1 MSELTLLIG
10 NGINRLGNSQG
21 PSWGQLLNSIQDKI
35 GMRIDLDNDFKP
47 FPMAFEEMLLTNCKD
62 YEKRLKNF
70 KKSISEAFLAAE
82 PNAYHTQ
89 IVNSK
94 YVKNI
99 LTTNYDYGFERVL
112 VSEFSNIKES
122 ETGFITK
129 EIKHN
134 LRRRNLID
142 NKSIWHIHGEIYD
155 PKKYN
160 KDKRHFKEESILI
173 GYEHYS
179 ESLKVMQDY
188 KNGRNNWAKTPLK
201 TKLSQDIDLGTSW
214 VDYFLT
220 TELLIIG
227 LDLSFSEIDL
237 WYVLNYRARLI
248 SEYQTKSSMPVALKK
263 SKIRFCI
270 PKITKKNVVEM
281 AKKNKKEEEKIN
293 RDLDKMKARADLLKA
308 FEVLTEEIPSL
319 DYEDFYQKFININL
333 K

>member
-1 MSELTLLIG
+1 MPELTLLLG
-10 NGINRLGNSQG
+10 NGINRLGNSHG
-21 PSWGQLLNSIQDKI
+21 PSWGQLLESIQDKI

-62 YEKRLKNF
+62 YENRLKDF
-70 KKSISEAFLAAE
+70 KRSISEAFLAAK
-82 PNAYHTQ
+82 PNIYHTQ
-89 IVNSK
+89 IVQSN

-99 LTTNYDYGFERVL
+99 LTTNYDYSFERVL
-112 VSEFSNIKES
+112 LPEFSNIRES
-122 ETGFITK
+122 ETSFLTK

-134 LRRRNLID
+134 LRRRNLIN

-155 PKKYN
+155 PKNYH

-188 KNGRNNWAKTPLK
+188 KNGRNKWARTPLK

-214 VDYFLT
+214 IDFLLT
-220 TELLIIG
+220 TEMLIIG

-237 WYVLNYRARLI
+237 WYILNYRARLL
-248 SEYQTKSSMPVALKK
+248 SEYQSKSSMPATLKK
-263 SKIRFCI
+263 SKITFVM
-270 PKITKKNVVEM
+270 PKITKKNVIEM
-281 AKKNKKEEEKIN
+281 SKKNKKEEEKIN
-293 RDLDKMKARADLLKA
+293 RNLDKMKARADVLKA
-308 FEVLTEEIPSL
+308 FAVDTEEILSL
-319 DYEDFYQKFININL
+319 NYEDFYQKFINSYL